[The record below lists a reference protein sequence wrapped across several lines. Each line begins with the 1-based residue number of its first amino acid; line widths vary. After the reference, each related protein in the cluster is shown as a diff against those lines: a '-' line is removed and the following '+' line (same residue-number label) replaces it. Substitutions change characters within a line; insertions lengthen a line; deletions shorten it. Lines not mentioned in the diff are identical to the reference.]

1 MKKIFATLAALVLSA
16 PLFAQFSSGGFKL
29 DEEHLYYGVRFGVT
43 SATISGDKEA
53 EASGAKAGMTLGG
66 VVGIKLT
73 SSAPVFLESGLYFT
87 QRGGKGGVDKRD
99 VRINHL
105 EIPLLV
111 KYGIQ
116 ATDEIAVIPF
126 FGPYFSWGIGG
137 KTKIEGSKHSSFND
151 GLYNHPDMGFKLG
164 CGAEYN
170 NLYLELGY
178 QIGVA
183 NISNT
188 DDFTA
193 HGNAFIANF
202 GVNF

>member
-29 DEEHLYYGVRFGVT
+29 DEEHLYYGVRFGIT
-43 SATISGDKEA
+43 SATISGDTGA
-53 EASGAKAGMTLGG
+53 EASDSKVGMTLGG

-87 QRGGKGGVDKRD
+87 QRGGKGHGQDT
-99 VRINHL
+99 RINYL
-105 EIPLLV
+105 EIPLLI

-126 FGPYFSWGIGG
+126 FGPYFSYGFGG
-137 KTKIEGSKHSSFND
+137 KTKVEGFKHSSFND
-151 GLYNHPDMGFKLG
+151 GYYEHPDMGFKLG

-170 NLYLELGY
+170 NLYFELGY

-188 DDFTA
+188 DNLTA
-193 HGNAFIANF
+193 HGNAFIANI